1 MAMACGRAIQET
13 VILDSGLRTK
23 LTVTV
28 STSGKTAIAMRA
40 NGGIVS
46 GMGRALTSS
55 LTVMFILANTAMVE
69 LRDMGSTDGLTAIHI
84 LARLRME

>member
-1 MAMACGRAIQET
+1 MAMACGRAIQEI

-28 STSGKTAIAMRA
+28 YMSGKTAIATRA

-46 GMGRALTSS
+46 GMGRVLTSS

-69 LRDMGSTDGLTAIHI
+69 LRVMGSTDGLMVIHI
-84 LARLRME
+84 VVCLRKE

>member
-1 MAMACGRAIQET
+1 
-13 VILDSGLRTK
+13 
-23 LTVTV
+23 
-28 STSGKTAIAMRA
+28 MRA

-46 GMGRALTSS
+46 GMGRALMSS

-84 LARLRME
+84 AVCLRKE

>member
-69 LRDMGSTDGLTAIHI
+69 LRVMGSTDGLTAIHI
-84 LARLRME
+84 AVCLRKE

>member
-1 MAMACGRAIQET
+1 MAMACGRAIQEI

-28 STSGKTAIAMRA
+28 YMSGKTAIDMRV

-46 GMGRALTSS
+46 GMGRVLTSS

-69 LRDMGSTDGLTAIHI
+69 LRVMGSTDGLMVIHI
-84 LARLRME
+84 VVCLRKE

>member
-1 MAMACGRAIQET
+1 MAMACGRAIQEI

-28 STSGKTAIAMRA
+28 YMSGKTAIAMRV

-46 GMGRALTSS
+46 GMGRVLTSS

-69 LRDMGSTDGLTAIHI
+69 LRVMDSTDGLMVIHI
-84 LARLRME
+84 VVCLRKE

>member
-1 MAMACGRAIQET
+1 MAMACGRAIQEI

-28 STSGKTAIAMRA
+28 YMSGKTAIAMRV

-46 GMGRALTSS
+46 GMGRVLTSS

-69 LRDMGSTDGLTAIHI
+69 LRVMGSTDGLMVIHI
-84 LARLRME
+84 VVCLRKE

>member
-1 MAMACGRAIQET
+1 MACGRAIQEI

-28 STSGKTAIAMRA
+28 YMSGKTAIAMRV

-46 GMGRALTSS
+46 GMGRVLTSS

-69 LRDMGSTDGLTAIHI
+69 LRVMGSTDGLMVIHI
-84 LARLRME
+84 VVCLRKE

>member
-1 MAMACGRAIQET
+1 MVCGRAIQEI

-28 STSGKTAIAMRA
+28 YMSGKTAIAMRA

-46 GMGRALTSS
+46 GMGRVLTSS
-55 LTVMFILANTAMVE
+55 LTVMFILANTATVE
-69 LRDMGSTDGLTAIHI
+69 PRVMGSTDGLMVIHI
-84 LARLRME
+84 VVCLRKE